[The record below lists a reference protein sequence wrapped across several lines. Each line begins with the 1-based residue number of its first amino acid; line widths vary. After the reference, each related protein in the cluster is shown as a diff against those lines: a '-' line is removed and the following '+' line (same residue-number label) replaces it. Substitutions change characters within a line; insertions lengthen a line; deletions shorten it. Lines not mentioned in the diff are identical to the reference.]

1 MKDSFNNDFSILT
14 PADIA
19 RIKFSTSF
27 KGYNKDEVDEF
38 LEQLNIY
45 YTKIWKENI
54 ELKNKVEYLTKEL
67 EHYKKLE
74 NTIQESLITSKKM
87 ANEIIQSAK
96 LESENIIKKAQL
108 TQLTIENELKK
119 ILDKIQNDIT
129 HIKNLRNDLV
139 KETKYYLTI
148 LLEKLSE
155 IENSFNVEEDYYQV
169 FFKKYTLFLKEN
181 MDGCLNKLLALKD
194 GGQDLLDEDLKNKI
208 SNGNKEVIN

>member
-1 MKDSFNNDFSILT
+1 MKEYFKDFNILT
-14 PADIA
+14 PADIS

-45 YTKIWKENI
+45 YTKLWKENI

-74 NTIQESLITSKKM
+74 TTIQESLITSKKI

-108 TQLTIENELKK
+108 TQLTIENETKK
-119 ILDKIQNDIT
+119 ILDKLQNDIIQ
-129 HIKNLRNDLV
+129 IKNLRNDLV

-148 LLEKLSE
+148 LLEKLNE
-155 IENSFNVEEDYYQV
+155 IENSFNIEENYYKA
-169 FFKKYTLFLKEN
+169 FFNKYFLKEN
-181 MDGCLNKLLALKD
+181 MDGCLNRLLALKD
-194 GGQDLLDEDLKNKI
+194 SILDENLINNDKKINKFEESDI
-208 SNGNKEVIN
+208 KELS

>member
-1 MKDSFNNDFSILT
+1 MKEYFKDFNILT
-14 PADIA
+14 PADIS

-45 YTKIWKENI
+45 YTKLWKENI
-54 ELKNKVEYLTKEL
+54 ELKNKIEYLTKEL

-74 NTIQESLITSKKM
+74 TTIQESLITSKKI

-108 TQLTIENELKK
+108 TQLTIENETKK
-119 ILDKIQNDIT
+119 ILDKLQNDIIQ
-129 HIKNLRNDLV
+129 IKNLRNDLV

-148 LLEKLSE
+148 LLEKLNE
-155 IENSFNVEEDYYQV
+155 IENSFNIEENYYKA
-169 FFKKYTLFLKEN
+169 FFNKYFLKEN
-181 MDGCLNKLLALKD
+181 MDGCLNRLLALKD
-194 GGQDLLDEDLKNKI
+194 SILDENLINNDKKINKFEESDI
-208 SNGNKEVIN
+208 KELS